1 MHSDALSLSLEYVV
15 KDSQHFSFKSKG
27 RRRSR
32 FKVFAV
38 FIPRPSYDEKIFHR
52 NFWILGQNP
61 RIEFDLV
68 RFSNVRL
75 KGLGHAILGNFTK
88 FNFVNYEL
96 QNFSVLFSFMT
107 VFAVKTR
114 GFSNTSG
121 RLERRHKEENSM
133 PTWAVLQCKT
143 RLQQFFFKFAT
154 QPSSHR
160 TVFSRT
166 DQWISW

>member
-1 MHSDALSLSLEYVV
+1 M
-15 KDSQHFSFKSKG
+15 
-27 RRRSR
+27 
-32 FKVFAV
+32 
-38 FIPRPSYDEKIFHR
+38 
-52 NFWILGQNP
+52 
-61 RIEFDLV
+61 V

-107 VFAVKTR
+107 VFAVETR

-133 PTWAVLQCKT
+133 LTWAVLQCKT

-166 DQWISW
+166 DSFKKVQKSTFFYKALPLTLANSEHHLGALNLSLEDYKANV